1 MEDHGGT
8 LMDAMMKSRQ
18 VMEGVKR
25 MKALGIMR
33 QTIREF
39 EKEGVVNLSESGG
52 YLYWLDEKEREMVA
66 NFESEHDC
74 TVYHVIKSRV
84 QLEGDVVTIY
94 SLLFVS
100 QWERDWGTEMKGLKG
115 GEAYAYVSNVDM
127 PDCSEFGTIG
137 VQPSIGGLKRTW

>member
-1 MEDHGGT
+1 
-8 LMDAMMKSRQ
+8 MDAMMKSRQ

-52 YLYWLDEKEREMVA
+52 YLYWLDEEERDMVA

-74 TVYHVIKSRV
+74 TVYHVIKSFT
-84 QLEGDVVTIY
+84 EYGKMY
-94 SLLFVS
+94 SLLYVS
-100 QWERDWGTEMKGLKG
+100 KYDEEWGMD
-115 GEAYAYVSNVDM
+115 EADIKHGQALAYVVNVGM

-137 VQPSIGGLKRTW
+137 IQPSIGGLKRTW